1 MANGRCRMHGGKLK
15 GAPAGNRR
23 ALKHGLYTAET
34 IERRQKINQLLRDM
48 KDLAAM
54 AQGGDR

>member
-1 MANGRCRMHGGKLK
+1 MHGGKLK

-34 IERRQKINQLLRDM
+34 IDRRQKINQLLRDM

-54 AQGGDR
+54 ATDGDRRAE